1 MAHGPGA
8 RDDRRDDPRQ
18 PEGIAGDLRANP
30 DAGRRRPAG
39 GRDLPPRRAEAGR
52 RLARDRGVGVG
63 GAGAALL
70 RGARTARG
78 RGGRRDAASASGAV
92 GGPPLRD
99 VAAAARRRMLAGLP
113 VTERRVSAGGTSTT
127 VLEAGGGPPL
137 VLLHGGIECGGAY
150 WAPVITQLAERH
162 RVVIPDVPGLGA
174 SEPLDDLGAEAF
186 AGWLRDLLQITG
198 TERPT
203 LVAHSLVG
211 TLAARFA
218 ARDASALRRLIA
230 SCTKQVAEAELR
242 RIAVPT
248 ELVWGRH
255 DRFVPLALAEAAS
268 TRLGWPLRVIER
280 SGHVPHI
287 ERPDDFLEVFS

>member
-113 VTERRVSAGGTSTT
+113 VTERRVSAGGASTT

-137 VLLHGGIECGGAY
+137 VLLHGGIECGGAM
-150 WAPVITQLAERH
+150 WAPVVARLAESLRLI
-162 RVVIPDVPGLGA
+162 IPDVPGLGESNPA
-174 SEPLDDLGAEAF
+174 QRLDLESF
-186 AGWLRDLLQITG
+186 ATWFRHLLRETNVG
-198 TERPT
+198 KPV
-203 LVAHSLVG
+203 LVAHSLLG
-211 TLAARFA
+211 SLATSFA
-218 ARDASALRRLIA
+218 I
-230 SCTKQVAEAELR
+230 
-242 RIAVPT
+242 
-248 ELVWGRH
+248 RH
-255 DRFVPLALAEAAS
+255 GGDLQ
-268 TRLGWPLRVIER
+268 W
-280 SGHVPHI
+280 
-287 ERPDDFLEVFS
+287 